1 MSDVRKSQTHASPRA
16 WSVLRHGPFARYMS
30 GEFIS
35 MLGTWMQQMALGW
48 VLTALTTS
56 AFTLGMVN
64 FASGIP
70 MLALTMWGGV
80 IADRFDKRLILIA
93 TQVVQAFLAA
103 TIGWLAATNQITVTH
118 IVLAGF
124 WLGVST
130 AFEMPAASALVPE
143 LVPRE
148 QLGAAIAVDRS
159 IFHATRLAGPAL
171 GGWLI
176 GWLGTASAFYAN
188 AISFSAL
195 IIALF
200 TIHPRPRGTQE
211 EEEMRQTGMK
221 EGLRYVRGD
230 RPTRSMILLLACAT
244 TCISPFFM
252 IMMPLYSRHVLHVG
266 ADKHGLLM
274 GSSGLGAF
282 AGSIWLLSIPHHRRT
297 AYLRAAVAV
306 IFVCMSGLALAEN
319 LGVAIAAMV
328 GLTIGTATMF
338 GLANTIVQE
347 RAPDALRGRISAIV
361 GLSFFG
367 VLPFSGLVMSK
378 YADLVGLRLAMGSGA
393 LGFGL
398 AAATLLYR
406 SRSARQEFPR

>member
-1 MSDVRKSQTHASPRA
+1 MNPTAPTPYNSA
-16 WSVLRHGPFARYMS
+16 WTVLRNGPFARYMA

-56 AFTLGMVN
+56 AFTLGLVN
-64 FASGIP
+64 LASGLP

-80 IADRFDKRLILIA
+80 LADRFDKRIILLVS
-93 TQVVQAFLAA
+93 QVVQAAIAA
-103 TIGWLAATNQITVTH
+103 TIGWLVATNQITVLH
-118 IVLAGF
+118 IVIAGLC
-124 WLGVST
+124 LGVST

-143 LVPRE
+143 LVPRDR
-148 QLGAAIAVDRS
+148 LSAAIAVDRS
-159 IFHATRLAGPAL
+159 MFHATRLAGPAV

-188 AISFSAL
+188 ALSFGAL
-195 IIALF
+195 MIALL
-200 TIHPRPRGTQE
+200 TIHPRPPGTAE

-230 RPTRSMILLLACAT
+230 APTRAMLLLLACAT

-274 GSSGLGAF
+274 ASSGLGAF
-282 AGSIWLLSIPHHRRT
+282 AGSILLLSIPSHRRT
-297 AYLRAAVAV
+297 AYLRCAVAV
-306 IFVCMSGLALAEN
+306 IFAGMGSLALAQN
-319 LGVAIAAMV
+319 LAVAIASMT
-328 GLTIGTATMF
+328 GLTVGTATMF

-347 RAPDALRGRISAIV
+347 RAPDPLRGRVSAII

-367 VLPFSGLVMSK
+367 VLPFSGLLMSK
-378 YADLVGLRLAMGSGA
+378 YADVVGLRIAMGSGA
-393 LGFGL
+393 VGFGV
-398 AAATLLYR
+398 AATALLWR
-406 SRSARQEFPR
+406 GR